1 MSGIYIHIPFCS
13 TKCHYCNFLSTVS
26 LKYRKEVFE
35 AIGKEIAMRKNYLG
49 QKPIETIYFGGGTPS
64 LLSKDELKTL
74 LKRIF
79 DHFEVVSGAEITLE
93 ANPDDVNRK
102 ISEDWLDIG
111 INRLSIGT
119 QAFNDDILRKLNRR
133 HRADQSLQAV
143 QFAFES
149 GFRNMSIDLIYGIP
163 GLTNSM
169 WEAEIEVAANLP
181 VSHISAYHLTVE
193 AGTALENLIRRK
205 KYPNLSEEAGVEQ
218 FEILM
223 DKLESVGYEHYEI
236 SNFAQNGLY
245 SKHNRSYWQ
254 NKPYLGI
261 GPSAHSYDLEKRE
274 WNTSNLRTYF
284 EAIDSGERDFE
295 SEVLSKTDFYNEFIM
310 LGLRTSEGVDLK
322 ELEKRFADF
331 KADFETKAEKYFQR
345 GQMVFC
351 EGSYRLSRS
360 GKFFADAIAA
370 DFFQ

>member
-1 MSGIYIHIPFCS
+1 
-13 TKCHYCNFLSTVS
+13 
-26 LKYRKEVFE
+26 
-35 AIGKEIAMRKNYLG
+35 
-49 QKPIETIYFGGGTPS
+49 
-64 LLSKDELKTL
+64 
-74 LKRIF
+74 
-79 DHFEVVSGAEITLE
+79 
-93 ANPDDVNRK
+93 
-102 ISEDWLDIG
+102 
-111 INRLSIGT
+111 
-119 QAFNDDILRKLNRR
+119 
-133 HRADQSLQAV
+133 V

-149 GFRNMSIDLIYGIP
+149 GFRNMSLDLIYGIP

-205 KYPNLSEEAGVEQ
+205 KYPNLSERAGVEQ

-236 SNFAQNGLY
+236 SNFAKSSLY
-245 SKHNRSYWQ
+245 SRHNRSYWQ

-261 GPSAHSYDLEKRE
+261 GPSAHSYNLKTRE

-284 EAIDSGERDFE
+284 EGIESGKRVFE
-295 SEVLSKTDFYNEFIM
+295 SEVLSEKDFFNEFIM
-310 LGLRTSEGVDLK
+310 LGLRTSEGVSLK
-322 ELEKRFADF
+322 ELERRFPSF
-331 KADFETKAEKYFQR
+331 KADFDSVAEKYFQR
-345 GQMVFC
+345 GQMVFS